1 MVGDGSAYWGMI
13 TLSSG
18 LGLLDA
24 KKTFAPPTLS
34 AGRRFLLGANGVRT
48 PFTVIFELTGVLV
61 SDVVLLKV
69 VDAELLLIG
78 LDFHRT

>member
-34 AGRRFLLGANGVRT
+34 AGRRFLL
-48 PFTVIFELTGVLV
+48 V